1 MRRTKG
7 DRAWIMAPRHRVFIA
22 FCFTFAAFCIA
33 AWFLLPESGS
43 WLETDEFVWRA
54 KTDHLARG
62 FSAHTVILGDS
73 QAMSGILPPAGV
85 YNLALPSQQPEG
97 VERMARDVGQVRG
110 LRRVIINVSPF
121 FLFKSEVLQS
131 FLSYYRNTY
140 DWSFADLNPDL
151 MPLSGKNTGD
161 SVYRMIRFLPVLRLR
176 DRMSP
181 ALASADPISFVAGR
195 KETNLKIEKIL
206 NDQRGFW
213 VWKSTDQTCNADI
226 PPPPPM
232 LLAYADR
239 PGAVES
245 LERSVQGLRA
255 RGLEVF
261 LVYIPLSDVWASL
274 ALRGTDDRV
283 IAVMRRM
290 EKVGSVTLPIA
301 DRAQYKGLFRDWTH
315 LNRCGAEKFTSW
327 LFSQSLLQN

>member
-1 MRRTKG
+1 MSAGLRIFALFLG
-7 DRAWIMAPRHRVFIA
+7 SFVIA
-22 FCFTFAAFCIA
+22 CVLSWAA
-33 AWFLLPESGS
+33 LPESTY
-43 WLETDEFVWRA
+43 WLETDEFVWRT
-54 KTDHLARG
+54 KTDRLENG
-62 FSAHTVILGDS
+62 LSAHTVILGDS
-73 QAMSGILPPAGV
+73 QAMSGVIPGQGM
-85 YNLALPSQQPEG
+85 YNLARPSEQPEG

-181 ALASADPISFVAGR
+181 ALASADPISFIAGR
-195 KETNLKIEKIL
+195 KEANLKIEKIL
-206 NDQRGFW
+206 DEQRGFW

-283 IAVMRRM
+283 NAVMRMM

-327 LFSQSLLQN
+327 LFSQSMLQN